1 MSALNLQASQ
11 PASSDET
18 LEAEIRQLIR
28 DLRDAAKDGRMLAER
43 FAEVL
48 RGTVEE
54 YCVEF
59 ELRADDLM
67 ARLGEPR

>member
-1 MSALNLQASQ
+1 MTARNLQTALDASG
-11 PASSDET
+11 DET

-28 DLRDAAKDGRMLAER
+28 DLRDAARDGRMLAER

-48 RGTVEE
+48 KGTVEE

-67 ARLGEPR
+67 ARLGDTQ